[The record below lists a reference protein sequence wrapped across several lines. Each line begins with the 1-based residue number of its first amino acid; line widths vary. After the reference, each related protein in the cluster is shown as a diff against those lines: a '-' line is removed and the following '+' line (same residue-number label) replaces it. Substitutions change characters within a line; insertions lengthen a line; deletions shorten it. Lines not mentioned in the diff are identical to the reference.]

1 MISDSNSMRRLTA
14 IQRSRR
20 HVTLAEI
27 KSILPIDSMT
37 PEQIGQTMAQLEEAG
52 IDIEVDEEFLR
63 RRPKSRLADVLQA
76 SHSPPATSDAKQPM
90 NPRTDQRSLLARSI
104 PSAQQQLSVGSLWW
118 RPRVGQVAL
127 VTLVLAVLCLLLVLI
142 ALNR

>member
-37 PEQIGQTMAQLEEAG
+37 PEEIGQTMAQLEEAG
-52 IDIEVDEEFLR
+52 IDIEVDKEFLT
-63 RRPKSRLADVLQA
+63 RRPKSRLADVPQA
-76 SHSPPATSDAKQPM
+76 SHSRLATPDAKEPM
-90 NPRTDQRSLLARSI
+90 STLTDQGPPLGGST
-104 PSAQQQLSVGSLWW
+104 PSAQQQLPVGSSWW
-118 RPRVGQVAL
+118 RPLIGRVAL
-127 VTLVLAVLCLLLVLI
+127 VILLCLLLVFI
-142 ALNR
+142 ALN